1 MTTSPA
7 QERLIEITKT
17 VCLAS
22 LEKTLN
28 AVYASR
34 SIGYSVA
41 AARCSVLAERMCRD
55 AVETGMVLDRK
66 WMV

>member
-41 AARCSVLAERMCRD
+41 AARCAAISDCMCRAEVD
-55 AVETGMVLDRK
+55 TGLVLDRK